1 MSFIELSL
9 DYRVINGNDITRYAT
24 LNLSNQSFI
33 ELIIGP
39 KCKMNISEAK
49 NLIKKGYSSKI
60 VGGISTDSFP
70 EV

>member
-9 DYRVINGNDITRYAT
+9 DYRVINGSDITRYAT

-49 NLIKKGYSSKI
+49 NLIKKYWKEDISISKSKSSYR
-60 VGGISTDSFP
+60 
-70 EV
+70 